1 MNKRSNYS
9 AYSKSVEMPILNSL
23 LFRSPIS
30 FQLEKLTEIM
40 QAQSIHLQTLINQ
53 KAIKALG
60 AHKTNFF
67 DI

>member
-1 MNKRSNYS
+1 
-9 AYSKSVEMPILNSL
+9 MPILNSL